1 MAKAK
6 ITSDARGFDA
16 ESAGKLLDR
25 IYACEPLL
33 TGEVVDMIEERMQ
46 SDFGVAR
53 RIGLASASKGGDWFR
68 SIASMNRAD
77 AIVIASSSIVI
88 HEHVERMKE
97 LVDWLTTAEM
107 RVRVALCARD
117 DYTAITAEAA
127 RATT

>member
-53 RIGLASASKGGDWFR
+53 RIGLAAASKGWR
-68 SIASMNRAD
+68 
-77 AIVIASSSIVI
+77 
-88 HEHVERMKE
+88 
-97 LVDWLTTAEM
+97 LVPFDRLNGPS
-107 RVRVALCARD
+107 RCRR
-117 DYTAITAEAA
+117 YS
-127 RATT
+127 